1 MESHVIEINDGNF
14 KTEVVDSATPVL
26 VDFSAEWCGPCKKL
40 EPIVADL
47 ARQYEGRIKVGHVD
61 VEGSPSTA
69 AQFGVMS
76 VPTLIF
82 FKGGKPADQ
91 IIGSVS
97 RQVLE
102 KSIQKVLA

>member
-1 MESHVIEINDGNF
+1 MIEINDSNF
-14 KTEVVDSATPVL
+14 KAEVVDSATPVL
-26 VDFSAEWCGPCKKL
+26 VDFTAEWCGPCKRMA
-40 EPIVADL
+40 PIVADL
-47 ARQYEGRIKVGHVD
+47 ARQYEGRIKVGHMD
-61 VEGSPSTA
+61 VEGSPATA

-91 IIGSVS
+91 INGAVS

>member
-1 MESHVIEINDGNF
+1 VIEINDSNF
-14 KTEVVDSATPVL
+14 KAEVVDSVTPVL
-26 VDFSAEWCGPCKKL
+26 VDFSAEWCGPCKRL
-40 EPIVADL
+40 APIVADL
-47 ARQYEGRIKVGHVD
+47 ARQYEGRIKVGHID
-61 VEGSPSTA
+61 VEGSPATA

-91 IIGSVS
+91 LVGAVS

-102 KSIQKVLA
+102 KTIQKVLA